1 MTNSYAD
8 TLNKVKLE
16 LPILIQE
23 MVDRQ
28 YVLQPEFHKYGDL
41 GRLRALED
49 AKYNLDYLFSA
60 IEIESPLLFTEYNKW
75 TNQLFTHLKMPTN
88 TLSNFYRCSLEV
100 FNEFFSQ
107 AKLDLEFYSKLKGLI
122 EEAIKTLEIEF
133 DEGVSEL
140 EIKNPLESLLRRYSQ
155 LVHSGDKAAAIR
167 YFEELANGTLPIK
180 EIYRYIIQPFQVE
193 LGKLW
198 HENQITVA
206 EEHYATGIT
215 QFAMSMLYKKIFE
228 TPKKGKV
235 LLGTCAQGELHEL
248 GIRMVCD
255 YMESCGWDTYYLGA
269 NMPER
274 AVLEMIADKKPDVIA
289 VSCTMV
295 YNVPKVKSLIDA
307 IKRLNINTPIIV
319 GGYPFIVD
327 ENLWNKVGA
336 SGYSFDFEEAEL
348 ISEQLT

>member
-1 MTNSYAD
+1 MTNSYTD
-8 TLNKVKLE
+8 TLNKIKVE
-16 LPILIQE
+16 LPILIQK
-23 MVDRQ
+23 MVDQQ
-28 YVLQPEFHKYGDL
+28 YVLQPEFYKYGAL

-60 IEIESPLLFTEYNKW
+60 IEVDSPLLFTEYNKW

-88 TLSNFYRCSLEV
+88 TLSNFYRCALEV
-100 FNEFFSQ
+100 FEEFFSEGEF
-107 AKLDLEFYSKLKGLI
+107 DLKFYSILKGLI
-122 EEAIKTLEIEF
+122 DEAIKTLETKF

-140 EIKNPLESLLRRYSQ
+140 KLNNPLELLLRRYSH
-155 LVHSGDKAAAIR
+155 LVHSGDKTAAIQ
-167 YFEELANGTLPIK
+167 YFEGLANGDLPIK

-228 TPKKGKV
+228 MPKKGKV

-274 AVLEMIADKKPDVIA
+274 AVLEMIADKKPDIIA
-289 VSCTMV
+289 VSCTMA
-295 YNVPKVKSLIDA
+295 YNVPKVKSLVGA
-307 IKRLNINTPIIV
+307 IKSLNIDTPIIV
-319 GGYPFIVD
+319 GGYPFIID
-327 ENLWNKVGA
+327 ENLWKKVGA
-336 SGYSFDFEEAEL
+336 SGFSFDFEEAEL